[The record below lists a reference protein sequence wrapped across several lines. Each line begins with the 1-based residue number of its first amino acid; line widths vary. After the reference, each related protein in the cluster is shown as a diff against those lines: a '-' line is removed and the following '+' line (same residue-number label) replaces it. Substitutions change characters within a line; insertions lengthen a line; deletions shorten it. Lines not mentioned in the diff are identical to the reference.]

1 MFESKYGKA
10 LTIGLVLLIIIV
22 IGALIFFTIDYIKS
36 VNTNN
41 EALNEA
47 NKFVNEVNNAQK
59 NNVIEN
65 EQDSN
70 SQANVELNIQIEN
83 IVSNGSSDSE
93 NNDTYKGFKKAG
105 VIEIPKTNLKY
116 IVLAQGSKD
125 AIEVSV
131 AVNGGPGLNKV
142 GNTIIIGHNYRNGTF
157 FSNNKNLAN
166 GDKIYITDKTGA
178 KVEYTIYDIY
188 TTSTGDSNYMERDT
202 NGQKEIT
209 LVTCT
214 DDTKSRLV
222 ICAKAN

>member
-1 MFESKYGKA
+1 MFESKYAKA

-47 NKFVNEVNNAQK
+47 NKFVNEVNNAEQ
-59 NNVIEN
+59 NNVIKN

-70 SQANVELNIQIEN
+70 NQTNVELNIQIEN
-83 IVSNGSSDSE
+83 IVSNGSSNSE
-93 NNDTYKGFKKAG
+93 NNDTYKGFQKAG

-116 IVLAQGSKD
+116 IVLAQGSKE

-166 GDKIYITDKTGA
+166 GDKIYITDKTGT
-178 KVEYTIYDIY
+178 KIEYTIYDIY
-188 TTSTGDSNYMERDT
+188 TTSTGDSDYMERDT